1 MAWTYRLRD
10 LPKELK
16 LLALMFLLSMLFG
29 YGASFLILADQT
41 SLSPAGIEENYNGNE
56 ADEQAT
62 ILKFKKSNYEM
73 LTTVHTHVFS
83 LSVIFLIVG
92 AMAYFTGLP
101 LKLRFFLMIEPLVSL
116 MITFTSLILMWQG
129 FILFKYLV
137 ALSGIMMHGA
147 FLVTV
152 LSLIR
157 ELYFTRTA

>member
-1 MAWTYRLRD
+1 MGWTYRLRD

-56 ADEQAT
+56 VDEQAT

>member
-56 ADEQAT
+56 VDEQAT